1 MTHNRKPDVQ
11 PVEGASIAEAL
22 LALDRLAK
30 RGAHLDDEFRGVVF
44 AGYVAAIRSALE
56 RAAAEGEAR
65 GWEPWPAF
73 PRSPRCESTN
83 PNHYDFRCCL
93 DLGHEGQH
101 QASAGNRMDAIKWA
115 SKGEE

>member
-1 MTHNRKPDVQ
+1 MTHNRKPDVL

-22 LALDRLAK
+22 EAVDAIRSAFELETPFYSKAFD
-30 RGAHLDDEFRGVVF
+30 V
-44 AGYVAAIRSALE
+44 IRSALE